1 VTTWSDAAY
10 LLDVSYWAHKAW
22 HAVARDTPAGHVPDM
37 IAPFAAMLVKLLADR
52 EPRFLI
58 AAAEMEGPTWR
69 HELYPAYKAGRPP
82 HPPGFDRQVI
92 EAIRLLELHRIPVLG
107 AGGFEADDVIARLV
121 RDLRA
126 AGIAVV
132 VITADKDLRQLV
144 TDTEPGVVLWDG
156 KDRWVGERTVRSE
169 WGIGPERVGDYLA
182 LVGDSGDGIPG
193 IKGIGAKKAPE
204 LIEGTKDLEDLLRL
218 RMWADSAVGRAL
230 RAGEHD
236 VRLWRR
242 LVALREDVPVALDLE
257 AAEVRPERYDRKGLQ
272 AFYEAA
278 GLGRLA
284 ERMKE

>member
-1 VTTWSDAAY
+1 MSNDCF

-37 IAPFAAMLVKLLADR
+37 LAAFAAMLVKLLADR
-52 EPRFLI
+52 QPRYLI
-58 AAAEMEGPTWR
+58 AAAEMDGPTWR
-69 HELYPAYKAGRPP
+69 HQLYPAYKAERPP
-82 HPPGFDRQVI
+82 HPPGFDRQLI

-107 AGGFEADDVIARLV
+107 AGGFEADDVIATLV
-121 RDLRA
+121 RQLRA
-126 AGIAVV
+126 AGLPVV

-144 TDTEPGVVLWDG
+144 TDADPMVVLWDG
-156 KDRWVGERTVRSE
+156 KDRWIGERTVRRE
-169 WGIGPERVGDYLA
+169 WSIGPERVGDYLA
-182 LVGDSGDGIPG
+182 LVGDPGDGIPG

-242 LVALREDVPVALDLE
+242 LVALREDVPVTLDV
-257 AAEVRPERYDRKGLQ
+257 AGAEVVPARWDRDGLHD
-272 AFYEAA
+272 FYERA

-284 ERMKE
+284 ARMKQ